1 MIRTSLRRLN
11 GTRSPIRR
19 TSGIVAL
26 AASAVIPAAILR
38 AQGVARADSAHA
50 DTARAHVAAP
60 HVSMD
65 TTRKA
70 DSTTTASDSAH
81 TVKKG
86 DTLWDIA
93 GFYLKNPFLWPEIY
107 QINTDVVHDP
117 HWIYPGER
125 LRLPNGT
132 TIVVGQQSAPDSSGR
147 DSLIVAAADTAA
159 PTPAA
164 PDTTSLTTYPAEGPQ
179 VGTTVFAA
187 PATGANATPRMGQLG
202 GRYSHTAVRAGEFY
216 AAPWVGAAGGP
227 AGEGQVVASAEIL
240 GVSKVPPR
248 TRLVVGDRL
257 YFTPPTG
264 TVPVRGDHYMLV
276 ALGAKLPSGGQL
288 VSPTGIVEVERA
300 GTGEAVTARVV
311 QQFRAI
317 QIGDR
322 VVPIERLSMATDV
335 RPAPVQLGTQAKVIY
350 IPANVALTSLLYY
363 VVLDASA
370 QDGIKVGDQFTLF
383 RPRVRTERGV
393 LLPEEPIALAQ
404 VVRVT
409 EHGTT
414 GLILDMRHPAIKE
427 GTMARLTARMP

>member
-26 AASAVIPAAILR
+26 AASAVIPAATLR

-50 DTARAHVAAP
+50 DTTHAHVAALQ
-60 HVSMD
+60 VSAD
-65 TTRKA
+65 TTKRT
-70 DSTTTASDSAH
+70 DSTTVSDSAH

-93 GFYLKNPFLWPEIY
+93 AFYLKNPFLWPEIY
-107 QINTDVVHDP
+107 QINTDVVHNP
-117 HWIYPGER
+117 HWIYPGQR

-159 PTPAA
+159 PTEVA
-164 PDTTSLTTYPAEGPQ
+164 PDTTSLSTTPAEGPR

-187 PATGANATPRMGQLG
+187 PPAGSNATPRMGQLG
-202 GRYSHTAVRAGEFY
+202 GRYSHSAVRAGEFY
-216 AAPWVGAAGGP
+216 AAPWVSAAGGP
-227 AGEGQVVASAEIL
+227 AGEGQVVASAEIP
-240 GVSKVPPR
+240 GVSTVPQR
-248 TRLVVGDRL
+248 TRLVLGDRL
-257 YFTPPTG
+257 YFTPPNG

-276 ALGAKLPSGGQL
+276 SLGETLPSGGQL

-300 GTGEAVTARVV
+300 ETGEAVTARVI
-311 QQFRAI
+311 QQFRVI

-322 VVPIERLSMATDV
+322 VVPIERLSMAADA
-335 RPAPVQLGTQAKVIY
+335 RPEPVQLGTQAKVVY
-350 IPANVALTSLLYY
+350 IPANVALTSVLYY

-370 QDGIKVGDQFTLF
+370 QDGVKVGDQFTLF
-383 RPRVRTERGV
+383 RPRVRTDRGV

-409 EHGTT
+409 DHGTT
-414 GLILDMRHPAIKE
+414 GLILDMRHPAIKK